1 MSTGKNMILVGTH
14 LPVLV
19 RAFEL
24 SEGDVLELGTGFF
37 STNILRWLCEMSG
50 RTLYSYET
58 DMYWYNRAIRKPTS
72 FQTDGDSDTE
82 ALMLTDG
89 DLESDTDKVFKV
101 DSFDEIDLSCK
112 HWGLALIDQHPT
124 SRRIVDIKRLVN
136 LVDYIVI
143 HDTNPEYED
152 YRHGRRKGYRYSE
165 IWPLFKYRYD
175 FTKYN
180 PNTSVVS
187 NFFPLE
193 RFK

>member
-50 RTLYSYET
+50 RTLYSYESGWS
-58 DMYWYNRAIRKPTS
+58 WYNIAIRKLAP
-72 FQTDGDSDTE
+72 FH
-82 ALMLTDG
+82 
-89 DLESDTDKVFKV
+89 KVIKV
-101 DSFDEIDLSCK
+101 ETFDEVPTDR
-112 HWGLALIDQHPT
+112 HWGLVLIDHSPT
-124 SRRIVDIKRLVN
+124 RRRIVDIRRFAN
-136 LVDYIVI
+136 LADYIVI
-143 HDTNPEYED
+143 HDTNPESD
-152 YRHGRRKGYRYSE
+152 GVKDDPRGKGYQYSQ

-187 NFFPLE
+187 NFFTLE

>member
-1 MSTGKNMILVGTH
+1 MSTGKDMILVGTH

-58 DMYWYNRAIRKPTS
+58 GWSWYNIAIRKPVP
-72 FQTDGDSDTE
+72 FQ
-82 ALMLTDG
+82 
-89 DLESDTDKVFKV
+89 KVIKI
-101 DSFDEIDLSCK
+101 DNFDDAPIDK
-112 HWGLALIDQHPT
+112 HWGLVLIDHSPT
-124 SRRIVDIKRLVN
+124 RRRIIDIKRLAY
-136 LVDYIVI
+136 LADYIVI
-143 HDTNPEYED
+143 HDTNPEHDGEKND
-152 YRHGRRKGYRYSE
+152 PKKKGYRYSE

-180 PNTSVVS
+180 PNTTVVS